1 MKRRIAALI
10 VAGAVGAALVTF
22 ASVKFNE
29 PAVEERSYAGTRAA
43 PEFPAGLDWINTDGK
58 PLTLASLRGKIVLLD
73 FWTYGCVNCMHIIPD
88 LQRLQETY
96 ARELVVVGVHSAKFE
111 AESETAN
118 IAKITRRYG
127 RTEPIVNDR
136 GLEIWKSYGVR
147 AWPTLM
153 LIDPMGRGVGK
164 VEGEGH
170 YDTLHGI
177 IGAMAQEFHEEIDPI
192 PMHFATDT
200 ADVAATPL
208 LFPGKVFAD
217 ADGGRLFI
225 ADSNHGRIVV
235 ANLADGT
242 VVKVI
247 DGFRGPQGL
256 TLADADTLYVADTV
270 ASTISRVSLPSG
282 SVTRVAGTG
291 ERTYL
296 YEDEYPDALGTG
308 LNSPWDLQW
317 HKGVLYVA
325 MAGQHQLWTLDTQN
339 GRLAAFAGTRRE
351 ALRDGPRLAAAFNQP
366 SGLAADDGVLF
377 VADSE
382 ASAVRAIDLVSG
394 AVTTP
399 VGTGLFDFGDAD
411 GIGDAVRLQHPLG
424 VEVHGGQVYLADTYN
439 GKIKRLDPA
448 TRRVVTVV
456 GGLDEP
462 GGLSAAGG
470 RLYIADT
477 NNHEVKVLD
486 LADGS
491 LTTMDLK
498 WPTST
503 NH

>member
-1 MKRRIAALI
+1 MKRRVIEII
-10 VAGAVGAALVTF
+10 VAGTVGAALFTF
-22 ASVKFNE
+22 AFVKIGE
-29 PAVEERSYAGTRAA
+29 PEADERSYAGTRAA
-43 PEFPAGLDWINTDGK
+43 PTFPEGLDWINTDGK
-58 PLTLASLRGKIVLLD
+58 PLPLASLRGKIVLLD

-96 ARELVVVGVHSAKFE
+96 ARELVVIGVHSAKFE
-111 AESETAN
+111 AESETEN
-118 IAKITRRYG
+118 IAKIARRYG

-136 GLEIWKSYGVR
+136 GLEIWRSYGVR

-153 LIDPMGRGVGK
+153 LIDPAGRVVGK
-164 VEGEGH
+164 LEGEGH
-170 YDTLHGI
+170 YDTLHGV
-177 IGAMAQEFHEEIDPI
+177 IGAMTQEFDEEIDRTPL
-192 PMHFATDT
+192 HFVADA

-208 LFPGKVFAD
+208 LFPGKVLAD

-225 ADSNHGRIVV
+225 ADSNHGRVV
-235 ANLADGT
+235 VVNLVDGA
-242 VVKVI
+242 VVQII
-247 DGFRGPQGL
+247 DGFQGPQGL
-256 TLADADTLYVADTV
+256 TLADANTLYVADTV
-270 ASTISRVSLPSG
+270 ANTISRVSLPGG
-282 SVTRVAGTG
+282 SVARVAGTG

-296 YEDEYPDALGTG
+296 YDDEYPDALETG
-308 LNSPWDLQW
+308 LNSPWDVHW
-317 HKGVLYVA
+317 HDGVLYVA
-325 MAGQHQLWTLDTQN
+325 MAGQHQLWTLDTRT
-339 GRLAAFAGTRRE
+339 GRLTAFAGTRRE

-366 SGLAADDGVLF
+366 SGLATGGSVLF

-382 ASAVRAIDLVSG
+382 ASAVRAIDLDSG

-411 GIGDAVRLQHPLG
+411 GVGDAVRLQHPLG
-424 VEVHGGQVYLADTYN
+424 VEVHDGHVYVADTYN

-456 GGLDEP
+456 DGLDEP

-470 RLYIADT
+470 RLYVADT

-486 LADGS
+486 LADGR
-491 LTTMDLK
+491 LTALELK

-503 NH
+503 NR